1 MILSSEFQMYLAG
14 CILSL
19 GNSAAGLSL
28 TESGNFIL
36 SITKSLLLFFYL
48 QEEPPSILTYNLA
61 DWSRVIL
68 SLSQASCGKDWHWDT
83 NPWLKGRLAIS
94 SGYGNCQD
102 LKRSVKEKLTHSK
115 SVKPVTLSTSFLLCI
130 KEHIPTGFFTHD
142 DLYFSRLSLME
153 K

>member
-1 MILSSEFQMYLAG
+1 MYLAG

-68 SLSQASCGKDWHWDT
+68 SLSQASCGKDWPLRHKSLVKRKISDFL
-83 NPWLKGRLAIS
+83 WLWELPRF
-94 SGYGNCQD
+94 
-102 LKRSVKEKLTHSK
+102 KEK
-115 SVKPVTLSTSFLLCI
+115 C
-130 KEHIPTGFFTHD
+130 
-142 DLYFSRLSLME
+142 
-153 K
+153 